1 MLVNEPFFLLLFI
14 SSCCREVAWLQALH
28 ICGSLLTCPLVWC
41 SAGTDGWWVGWWGL
55 VVVVVVVVSIC
66 DILYTN
72 ISRQIH
78 CPVINLF
85 YSEPSTT
92 QCPGDLNNNNEKRKI
107 KKNESKNHMSIAVF
121 KYFETS
127 QVIAK
132 FTFAKQLVHCFLLS
146 WILICSAVKDLRTV
160 GKYFITYI

>member
-1 MLVNEPFFLLLFI
+1 MNLFFLLLFI

-107 KKNESKNHMSIAVF
+107 KKMKAKITCPLLYLNILKPLRWLQNSLLQNSLFIVF
-121 KYFETS
+121 F
-127 QVIAK
+127 
-132 FTFAKQLVHCFLLS
+132 FLGFLS
-146 WILICSAVKDLRTV
+146 ALLLKI
-160 GKYFITYI
+160 

>member
-1 MLVNEPFFLLLFI
+1 MATGSPYLWLFI
-14 SSCCREVAWLQALH
+14 DMSSGLMLCWNRWL
-28 ICGSLLTCPLVWC
+28 
-41 SAGTDGWWVGWWGL
+41 VGGL
-55 VVVVVVVVSIC
+55 VRTGGSGGGGSEHMWYSVYKYFSPDSLSCHKPVLFWAIN
-66 DILYTN
+66 YTMSWRFEQQQWKKKN
-72 ISRQIH
+72 
-78 CPVINLF
+78 
-85 YSEPSTT
+85 
-92 QCPGDLNNNNEKRKI
+92 

-132 FTFAKQLVHCFLLS
+132 FTFAKQLVYCFLLS